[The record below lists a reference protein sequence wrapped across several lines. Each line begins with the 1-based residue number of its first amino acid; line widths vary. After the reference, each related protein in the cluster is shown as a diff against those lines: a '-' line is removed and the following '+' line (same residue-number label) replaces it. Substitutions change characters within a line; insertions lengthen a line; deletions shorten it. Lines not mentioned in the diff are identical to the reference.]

1 MFSFL
6 ITLQLCLLSTIL
18 IAINGQPKEYSTETD
33 AFFPLL
39 PGFDE
44 IKSNEGTHEI
54 ATGHLYNNVS
64 QSNLLDA
71 DVFIRLAKLSFIPSL
86 YNDSIKGASMY
97 ATKSYLRLTKLAH
110 AAG

>member
-71 DVFIRLAKLSFIPSL
+71 DVFIRL
-86 YNDSIKGASMY
+86 
-97 ATKSYLRLTKLAH
+97 TKLAH